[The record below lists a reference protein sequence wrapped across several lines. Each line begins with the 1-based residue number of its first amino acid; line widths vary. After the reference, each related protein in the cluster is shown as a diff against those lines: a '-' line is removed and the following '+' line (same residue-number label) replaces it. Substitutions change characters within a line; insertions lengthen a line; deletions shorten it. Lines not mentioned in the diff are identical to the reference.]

1 MATVPGVRYCPEIV
15 IHRAINPMHKNFFE
29 VSGHCERD
37 IQCFMNESH
46 ATDTSIET
54 GWQEFLLG
62 DARRDEN
69 SFIAFGYCQ
78 LTRKHLNR
86 LADFH
91 ELQLVFV
98 EPELSDCHSRKA
110 FA

>member
-1 MATVPGVRYCPEIV
+1 
-15 IHRAINPMHKNFFE
+15 MHKNFFE

-54 GWQEFLLG
+54 GWQECLLD

-69 SFIAFGYCQ
+69 AFIGFGYCQ
-78 LTRKHLNR
+78 LTRKRLNR
-86 LADFH
+86 LADFRK
-91 ELQLVFV
+91 LRLVFV
-98 EPELSDCHSRKA
+98 EPELSDCRWLESVCLKTS
-110 FA
+110 